1 MLHEFDKIARARSS
15 KRTKRNW
22 NGTKRMCLKLVKNN
36 TGATSYLQSV
46 YGVFNCSC
54 VQKNCC
60 LILLLADN
68 CIHHNAKSNGRL
80 RITCEQIDVTSKL
93 QTLKNMR
100 KSDVKVNQ
108 MSIFPHHVSCAIS
121 AKFHCIWW
129 MFPVH
134 SYEFFYAFVF
144 DCLYIH
150 ILYARMC
157 HFFALRTICCALVI
171 ANWINL
177 LFFPC
182 LLSSAIK
189 RKYVLCHDFNLS

>member
-36 TGATSYLQSV
+36 TGAISYLQSV

-60 LILLLADN
+60 LILLIAYN
-68 CIHHNAKSNGRL
+68 CMHHNAKSNGRL

-108 MSIFPHHVSCAIS
+108 MSIFPPPCQ
-121 AKFHCIWW
+121 
-129 MFPVH
+129 
-134 SYEFFYAFVF
+134 
-144 DCLYIH
+144 L
-150 ILYARMC
+150 C
-157 HFFALRTICCALVI
+157 HFSEISLHLMDI
-171 ANWINL
+171 
-177 LFFPC
+177 PC
-182 LLSSAIK
+182 LFI
-189 RKYVLCHDFNLS
+189 RVLLCVCFWLFIYTHIVC